1 MPTADRYQ
9 RSSRCNAF
17 DDLYHWCDITQCRRG
32 QDDRIRPM
40 PLGRCQPVRER
51 KIGPEVDD
59 CQTLSA
65 RCSRESENP
74 QLVATPPWE
83 AGKQQWRA
91 CAVQRSSIEGGA
103 QSSLHGTGRHVFTRN
118 GYASVGPSHA

>member
-17 DDLYHWCDITQCRRG
+17 DDLYDWCDITRCRRG
-32 QDDRIRPM
+32 QDDRIRPV

-65 RCSRESENP
+65 GSGGESENP
-74 QLVATPPWE
+74 QLMATPRWE
-83 AGKQQWRA
+83 AGEQQWRA
-91 CAVQRSSIEGGA
+91 CAIHRSRVEGGA
-103 QSSLHGTGRHVFTRN
+103 QSSLHGGGRHVLAGN
-118 GYASVGPSHA
+118 GYASLDPSPA